1 MEKTIEWVNVK
12 NREPKLGGYYFCKID
27 TKQDC
32 IVEGIVEYF
41 KYPNGNMDWDLGDSL
56 THTNLGENAEVIE
69 WLDEHEFDEKP
80 INDSLNIVLDTKG
93 RTEIIKI
100 TEAALEG
107 DKEKAKKF
115 IERYMI
121 KYPESDLIYPFRN
134 LLNSNKNPNG
144 LTK

>member
-1 MEKTIEWVNVK
+1 MAKFNLLAEKWATWCLESSK
-12 NREPKLGGYYFCKID
+12 
-27 TKQDC
+27 TK
-32 IVEGIVEYF
+32 
-41 KYPNGNMDWDLGDSL
+41 GDIK
-56 THTNLGENAEVIE
+56 EAIFNALE
-69 WLDEHEFDEKP
+69 EFNTK
-80 INDSLNIVLDTKG
+80 DTKG

-134 LLNSNKNPNG
+134 LLNNNKNPNG